1 MQRFSYFLSTAICL
15 HLGLSAFAA
24 LAQASAKQQG
34 PVIRAQPYAYCALID
49 DRHRTVYQSGIFLQP
64 SLPEGSATDFSV
76 ALSKRFPVVIGTG
89 MCYSAKDASS
99 ALKGQTAFRSQWQW
113 TYKIMDT
120 GWNPTS
126 KEIDVPRLLPPT
138 NR

>member
-1 MQRFSYFLSTAICL
+1 MQRFSYFFTIIVRL
-15 HLGLSAFAA
+15 HLGLTAFSA
-24 LAQASAKQQG
+24 LAQAAAKQQG
-34 PVIRAQPYAYCALID
+34 PANRAQPYAYCALID

-64 SLPEGSATDFSV
+64 SLPEGSATDFSI
-76 ALSKRFPVVIGTG
+76 ALSKRFPIVIGTG
-89 MCYSAKDASS
+89 TCYSAKDASS
-99 ALKGQTAFRSQWQW
+99 ALKGQTTFRSQWQW
-113 TYKIMDT
+113 TYKVVDT